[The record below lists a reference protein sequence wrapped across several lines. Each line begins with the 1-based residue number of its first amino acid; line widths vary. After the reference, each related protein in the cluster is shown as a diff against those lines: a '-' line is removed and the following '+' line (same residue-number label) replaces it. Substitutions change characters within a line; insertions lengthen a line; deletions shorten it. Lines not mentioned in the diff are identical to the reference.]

1 MKEIQNVCKLF
12 PFIPIL
18 LLSFSYGGAPVAL
31 RYLWLVNNQKKREK
45 NDFKENLILKSQSS
59 AKSVECRANR
69 SKLVTSSA
77 ILSINWSQLSVNS
90 SKLLINLPGL
100 RIPSSCRRTHPT
112 CSDSCQSSL
121 LPLLYSWVE
130 RSSARVKFFLK
141 NTTKRPRVLRANRYS
156 TASSGKHS
164 LCYPNIICV
173 T

>member
-45 NDFKENLILKSQSS
+45 NDFKQNLILKSQSS
-59 AKSVECRANR
+59 AKSVKCRANW
-69 SKLVTSSA
+69 SKLLTSSA

-121 LPLLYSWVE
+121 LPIYTLGWREALRE
-130 RSSARVKFFLK
+130 SSFFSRTQQKDPESRALIAI
-141 NTTKRPRVLRANRYS
+141 PLRLPESILSATQILS
-156 TASSGKHS
+156 
-164 LCYPNIICV
+164 V
-173 T
+173 

>member
-18 LLSFSYGGAPVAL
+18 LLSFSYGRAPVAL

-45 NDFKENLILKSQSS
+45 NDFKQNLILKSQSS
-59 AKSVECRANR
+59 AKSVKCRANR

-100 RIPSSCRRTHPT
+100 RIPSSCRRTHPE
-112 CSDSCQSSL
+112 SSL
-121 LPLLYSWVE
+121 LPIYTLGWREALRE
-130 RSSARVKFFLK
+130 SSFFSRTQQKDPESRALIAI
-141 NTTKRPRVLRANRYS
+141 PLRLPESILSATQILS
-156 TASSGKHS
+156 
-164 LCYPNIICV
+164 V
-173 T
+173 